1 MTTLSVVFRELTKEQ
16 VDSLL
21 AMTKNLGHDRLVMS
35 AGEGEADKDPQKMS
49 DHELRRELVVTRR
62 IIGDIYFLTKDST
75 ILSRRM
81 IGQMEDYQN
90 YGQGGSATMS
100 GADFEGLFHDWASL
114 LDAIELALGDEAVFD
129 RAHELVKGRFA
140 IAEKYG
146 LTVEFT
152 GMPASG
158 AKH

>member
-1 MTTLSVVFRELTKEQ
+1 MNVIFKGVERDQ
-16 VDSLL
+16 VAKLL
-21 AMTKNLGHDRLVMS
+21 AMTKDLGH
-35 AGEGEADKDPQKMS
+35 E
-49 DHELRRELVVTRR
+49 R
-62 IIGDIYFLTKDST
+62 IV
-75 ILSRRM
+75 
-81 IGQMEDYQN
+81 EW
-90 YGQGGSATMS
+90 AEPV
-100 GADFEGLFHDWASL
+100 DFEGLFKEWASL

>member
-1 MTTLSVVFRELTKEQ
+1 VNVIFKDLQKWQ
-16 VDSLL
+16 VAKLL
-21 AMTKNLGHDRLVMS
+21 AR
-35 AGEGEADKDPQKMS
+35 
-49 DHELRRELVVTRR
+49 
-62 IIGDIYFLTKDST
+62 TKDLGYERIVSST
-75 ILSRRM
+75 
-81 IGQMEDYQN
+81 EE
-90 YGQGGSATMS
+90 
-100 GADFEGLFHDWASL
+100 ADFEGLFHDWATL
-114 LDAIELALGDEAVFD
+114 LDAIEMALGDEAVFD

>member
-1 MTTLSVVFRELTKEQ
+1 MTILSVVFRKLTREQ

-21 AMTKNLGHDRLVMS
+21 FMTKKLGHERLVMS
-35 AGEGEADKDPQKMS
+35 A
-49 DHELRRELVVTRR
+49 REN
-62 IIGDIYFLTKDST
+62 
-75 ILSRRM
+75 
-81 IGQMEDYQN
+81 E
-90 YGQGGSATMS
+90 
-100 GADFEGLFHDWASL
+100 ADFEGLFKDWASL
-114 LDAIELALGDEAVFD
+114 LDAIELSLGDEAVFD

-158 AKH
+158 ATH